1 MRRAL
6 AHICVVFRSH
16 KIRTKLKMDDLLTK
30 ALGGLDGENIPL
42 VSPMKREPDN
52 DDK

>member
-1 MRRAL
+1 
-6 AHICVVFRSH
+6 
-16 KIRTKLKMDDLLTK
+16 MDDLITK

-42 VSPMKREPDN
+42 VSPKREPDN